1 LPLPPPDQE
10 REPIHTREI
19 SCKGYLRQDGLWDI
33 EGHLRDTKSYTFN
46 NQDRGDIE
54 PGSPIHDM
62 WLRITVNDDLE
73 VVDALARTD
82 HGPFGICGNI
92 APRYDALI
100 GLKIGP
106 GWTKKT
112 KQLFGGI
119 NGCTHL
125 TELLGPV
132 ATTAFQT
139 VFPYLSRKNKQPVE
153 GSTIGTGKPPLLLNS
168 CHAFASNST
177 VVKTRWP
184 DFYTGTDEDAENEA
198 SA

>member
-1 LPLPPPDQE
+1 MPLPPPDQE

-54 PGSPIHDM
+54 PGMPIHDM

-82 HGPFGICGNI
+82 NGPFGICGNI

-153 GSTIGTGKPPLLLNS
+153 GSTTGTCKPPLLLNS

-177 VVKTRWP
+177 VVKKRWP
-184 DFYTGTDEDAENEA
+184 DFYTDTHEDTENEA